1 MTGFNAN
8 VRVYLTHNP
17 LVAMES
23 AYGVDFNFDS
33 VRQKKVLMECY
44 ERVKHVLDDLP
55 EPLLVWPSFN
65 SRSPSL
71 MSNSGSDRSGPVT
84 NLDFQTALQTSPEE
98 QRQIAYEVQKAN
110 IHVSVLSSRSWFLE
124 KYWAL
129 CQQFTDSTHAATGNH
144 AQVSLDVKVASPSP
158 SAHRYVLC
166 YVKLYHDELTFSL
179 RVLATSA
186 PNATPYEA
194 EIAQVREEREGVAK
208 DLLDVLSKIRPIHM
222 EPNSVSFCM
231 KIRQIASTLLPA
243 EGDVSRLQDDGLAVK
258 YLRPVLDILMEV
270 EKSGQPSHDEDDEE
284 IELRRWTGLRDY
296 QKELIARKSNSGL
309 L

>member
-33 VRQKKVLMECY
+33 IKQKKVLMECY

-71 MSNSGSDRSGPVT
+71 VSNSGSDRSGPVT
-84 NLDFQTALQTSPEE
+84 SLDFQTALQSSPEE

-129 CQQFTDSTHAATGNH
+129 CQQFSDATNAATSNH
-144 AQVSLDVKVASPSP
+144 SQISLDVKVTSPSP
-158 SAHRYVLC
+158 FTHRYV
-166 YVKLYHDELTFSL
+166 SL
-179 RVLATSA
+179 S
-186 PNATPYEA
+186 
-194 EIAQVREEREGVAK
+194 
-208 DLLDVLSKIRPIHM
+208 M
-222 EPNSVSFCM
+222 
-231 KIRQIASTLLPA
+231 
-243 EGDVSRLQDDGLAVK
+243 
-258 YLRPVLDILMEV
+258 
-270 EKSGQPSHDEDDEE
+270 
-284 IELRRWTGLRDY
+284 
-296 QKELIARKSNSGL
+296 
-309 L
+309 